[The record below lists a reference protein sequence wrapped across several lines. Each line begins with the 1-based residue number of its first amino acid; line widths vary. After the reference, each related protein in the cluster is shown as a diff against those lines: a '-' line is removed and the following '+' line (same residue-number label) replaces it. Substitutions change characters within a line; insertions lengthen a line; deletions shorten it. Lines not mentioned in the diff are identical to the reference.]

1 MKLALVQMKS
11 ELHNKKYNLEK
22 AMDLASQAAKDGAE
36 FVAFPEMALT
46 GYVCGKRIIE
56 HAEPIGGPATEKLT
70 KLAKDKNIDILFGMP
85 ELNGTL
91 VHNSAVLIEPDGVLG
106 VYRKLYLVSFDYA
119 GVRYEE
125 HLFFKPG
132 FDIKVFDTR
141 FGKIGVEI
149 CYDFWFPEIERC
161 CSLQGAWLLFNISAA
176 PFEVPE
182 TFQLLARARAVENQ
196 AFFAYVNEIGSQE
209 GVVFEGGSCI
219 VDNTAKIIESAG
231 YGENLEDEII
241 QKELDPDIITRARL
255 DLPLLRD
262 VRPEILRRVANIAE
276 DLYFPPKS

>member
-1 MKLALVQMKS
+1 M
-11 ELHNKKYNLEK
+11 
-22 AMDLASQAAKDGAE
+22 
-36 FVAFPEMALT
+36 
-46 GYVCGKRIIE
+46 E
-56 HAEPIGGPATEKLT
+56 HAEPIGGPATEKVV

-85 ELNGTL
+85 ELNGSL
-91 VHNSAVLIEPDGVLG
+91 AHNSAVLIEPDGVLG
-106 VYRKLYLVSFDYA
+106 VYRKLHLVTFEYA

-161 CSLQGAWLLFNISAA
+161 CALQGAWLLFNISAS
-176 PFEVPE
+176 PFKVPDV
-182 TFQLLARARAVENQ
+182 FRLLAQARAVENQ
-196 AFFAYVNEIGSQE
+196 AFFAFVNEIGPQE

-219 VDNTAKIIESAG
+219 VDNAAQIIESAQ
-231 YGENLEDEII
+231 YGEDLNDEII
-241 QKELDPDIITRARL
+241 QRELDPDIITQARL

-262 VRPEILRRVANIAE
+262 VRPEILRRVADIAE
-276 DLYFPPKS
+276 DLYFPPKR

>member
-1 MKLALVQMKS
+1 MQLALVQMKP
-11 ELHNKKYNLEK
+11 ELHNKKRNLEK
-22 AMDLASQAAKDGAE
+22 IIDLSCQAAKNGAD

-46 GYVCGKRIIE
+46 GYVCGKRWLE
-56 HAEPIGGPATEKLT
+56 HAEPIGGPTTEKLA

-85 ELNGTL
+85 ELNGSL
-91 VHNSAVLIEPDGVLG
+91 AHNSAVLIEPDGVLG
-106 VYRKLYLVSFDYA
+106 VYRKIYLVSFEYA

-132 FDIKVFDTR
+132 FDIKVFNTR

-161 CSLQGAWLLFNISAA
+161 CALQGAWLLFNISAA
-176 PFEVPE
+176 PFKVPE
-182 TFQLLARARAVENQ
+182 IFQLLAKARAVENQ

-219 VDNTAKIIESAG
+219 VDNTAQIIESAQ

-241 QKELDPDIITRARL
+241 QKELEPDVITQARL

-262 VRPEILRRVANIAE
+262 VRPEILRRVADVAE
-276 DLYFPPKS
+276 DLYFPPKR